1 MNKFK
6 FIILLSFLPLLG
18 FAQTKVDVLVKTL
31 DQLSKQ
37 SFNNWKVSTTF
48 RPGAIDGAEFSR
60 PDFDDSNWQSLSLNQ
75 SIYVDSCWLRKEITL
90 PKFIAGYPVK
100 GKVKFLVS
108 VDDYGYLWIN
118 GKTKGRFPW
127 DGEFVLTENAKPGM
141 NFTLLIKAINTGGPL
156 RLIRAEITTDKGL
169 SIQKKIEDFSLSLKV
184 GQKLLSFD
192 TYQTNARLKT
202 DPGIDKSRMSRKEK
216 IRLNQLL
223 QSLAAEVDTNALRS
237 GNINEFL
244 SSMNAVRLK
253 LKPIADYAKR
263 FTLYFDS
270 NAHIDAAWLW
280 RQRETVEICHN
291 TFSSV
296 INLMNIRPEFTY
308 TQSSAAFFEWM
319 EEKYPKLFKQ
329 IQKRAREDR
338 WENVGGMWVEP
349 DCNLPDGVSWMH
361 HLLYAQRYFEKHF
374 GKKVSIGWNPDSFGY
389 TWDMPQFFLN
399 SGIDAFVTQKIG
411 WNDTNVFPYRVF
423 WWEAPDGTRILTY
436 FPFSYVDTIKNPYR
450 LVNWLRQ
457 FEANTGFT
465 KLMILFGVGDHG
477 GGPSLEMF
485 KRIDHLKS
493 LDIFPRIEYGTAKK
507 YLNWLKNQ
515 DLSQLPVWDSEL
527 YLEYHRGTFTT
538 QANNKKLNRKS
549 EVLLTNA
556 EKFSAFGSL
565 FGREY
570 NYADLKEAWKIVLF
584 NQFHDILPGSGIR
597 EIYFDSN
604 KSYKKADAIGRFEL
618 YSSLKKISENIN
630 TKKLPEGKPVI
641 IYNPLSWERTDI
653 ARIKLP
659 RGDTNP
665 YSVFDINGEE
675 IPSQIIQKGKYR
687 REIIFVA
694 DNVPSMGYKTVVL
707 RKQKPSAKNVN
718 LAVSDSSLEN
728 KFFRVTIDPDS
739 GWVKSIIDKRN
750 GKEILTGYGNR
761 LQLLEDKPTAWD
773 AWNIG
778 LTGVEYPSR
787 FRKCELVERGPVRV
801 VLRITRDFLKPGVK
815 KMFPTEDFPTSFF
828 TQDIIL
834 TDKIDRIDFKTD
846 VDWWENKTMLK
857 VAFPVA
863 VFDTVATYEI
873 PYSFIQRSTTLKR
886 KLDRGKWEV
895 PALRW
900 ADISEKDWGVSL
912 LNNSKYGY
920 DIKGNVM
927 RLSLLRSPK
936 WPDPT
941 ADRGDHTIEYA
952 LYPHTGNW
960 KQSKTVQRGYEFN
973 NPLVTII
980 TGVHKG
986 KLPKSYS
993 FVKLK
998 PENLILTVVKKAEDS
1013 PDAWIF
1019 QWYDS
1024 KGKDTQAVLTL
1035 PISPSKVFMSNFLE
1049 EEKTPIIPERNVVKV
1064 NTGKNKIIT
1073 IKVYF

>member
-436 FPFSYVDTIKNPYR
+436 FPFNYVDTIKNPYR
-450 LVNWLRQ
+450 LVDWLRQ
-457 FEANTGFT
+457 FDANTGFT

>member
-1 MNKFK
+1 MCIRDRF
-6 FIILLSFLPLLG
+6 
-18 FAQTKVDVLVKTL
+18 
-31 DQLSKQ
+31 
-37 SFNNWKVSTTF
+37 
-48 RPGAIDGAEFSR
+48 
-60 PDFDDSNWQSLSLNQ
+60 
-75 SIYVDSCWLRKEITL
+75 
-90 PKFIAGYPVK
+90 
-100 GKVKFLVS
+100 GKAA
-108 VDDYGYLWIN
+108 
-118 GKTKGRFPW
+118 
-127 DGEFVLTENAKPGM
+127 VLTERLMEKGK
-141 NFTLLIKAINTGGPL
+141 TIQLIQYPQAEQDLAVAGASIL
-156 RLIRAEITTDKGL
+156 ARAE
-169 SIQKKIEDFSLSLKV
+169 F
-184 GQKLLSFD
+184 
-192 TYQTNARLKT
+192 
-202 DPGIDKSRMSRKEK
+202 
-216 IRLNQLL
+216 
-223 QSLAAEVDTNALRS
+223 
-237 GNINEFL
+237 
-244 SSMNAVRLK
+244 
-253 LKPIADYAKR
+253 
-263 FTLYFDS
+263 
-270 NAHIDAAWLW
+270 
-280 RQRETVEICHN
+280 
-291 TFSSV
+291 
-296 INLMNIRPEFTY
+296 
-308 TQSSAAFFEWM
+308 
-319 EEKYPKLFKQ
+319 
-329 IQKRAREDR
+329 
-338 WENVGGMWVEP
+338 
-349 DCNLPDGVSWMH
+349 
-361 HLLYAQRYFEKHF
+361 
-374 GKKVSIGWNPDSFGY
+374 
-389 TWDMPQFFLN
+389 
-399 SGIDAFVTQKIG
+399 
-411 WNDTNVFPYRVF
+411 
-423 WWEAPDGTRILTY
+423 
-436 FPFSYVDTIKNPYR
+436 
-450 LVNWLRQ
+450 LRQ
-457 FEANTGFT
+457 
-465 KLMILFGVGDHG
+465 
-477 GGPSLEMF
+477 
-485 KRIDHLKS
+485 IDL
-493 LDIFPRIEYGTAKK
+493 
-507 YLNWLKNQ
+507 
-515 DLSQLPVWDSEL
+515 
-527 YLEYHRGTFTT
+527 
-538 QANNKKLNRKS
+538 
-549 EVLLTNA
+549 
-556 EKFSAFGSL
+556 
-565 FGREY
+565 
-570 NYADLKEAWKIVLF
+570 
-584 NQFHDILPGSGIR
+584 
-597 EIYFDSN
+597 
-604 KSYKKADAIGRFEL
+604 
-618 YSSLKKISENIN
+618 ISRR
-630 TKKLPEGKPVI
+630 
-641 IYNPLSWERTDI
+641 Y
-653 ARIKLP
+653 RIKLP